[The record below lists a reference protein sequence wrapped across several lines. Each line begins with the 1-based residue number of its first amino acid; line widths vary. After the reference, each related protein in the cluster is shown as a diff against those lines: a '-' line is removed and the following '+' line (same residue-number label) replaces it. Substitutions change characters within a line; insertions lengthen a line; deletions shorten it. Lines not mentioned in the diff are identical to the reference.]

1 MLKKSHYKLKTVNIN
16 MILVFNFSL
25 YTHTLTQGI
34 RYYRNH
40 CQSMLFAH
48 PLIISLTAFLPI
60 SIFKSNLLNYEVCV
74 LPVSGSHCE
83 TAVEGVEVNLT
94 VN

>member
-1 MLKKSHYKLKTVNIN
+1 MLS
-16 MILVFNFSL
+16 
-25 YTHTLTQGI
+25 
-34 RYYRNH
+34 
-40 CQSMLFAH
+40 AH
-48 PLIISLTAFLPI
+48 PLIILFIAFLPI

-83 TAVEGVEVNLT
+83 PAVEGVEVELA